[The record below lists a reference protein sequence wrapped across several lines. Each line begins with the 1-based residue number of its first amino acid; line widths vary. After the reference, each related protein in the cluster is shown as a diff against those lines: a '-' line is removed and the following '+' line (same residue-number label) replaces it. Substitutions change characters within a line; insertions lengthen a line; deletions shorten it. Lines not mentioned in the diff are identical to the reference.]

1 MKKLIAL
8 LLAVCMVACLFA
20 GCGEKTPEETTAAP
34 EETTAAPETEPVTLE
49 TEAPTTAPTEEE
61 KEPVTLT
68 FWQAGGDTVGA
79 SSIMRLLLDK
89 FEMMYPWI
97 TVDYQAIPWSAD
109 PHTQFQTAIAGGECA
124 DVLVLGS
131 PLDFQLAGE
140 GNLLA
145 LDDLLDESVLNDM
158 SDVLKN
164 ECIYWGGNN
173 EEMYGKMMS
182 LPLYG
187 GGRAMLYNKEIFDF
201 FGVEYPTE
209 GMTHADLLEM
219 AKKLTGDM
227 NGKKV
232 YGLGTRATT
241 SEQYLNF
248 VWNYG
253 AKIIDPATMTAATD
267 SEEWRKGIEDYL
279 AFYEAGVTPEGAV
292 NMDGT
297 TLLQLFMNGEVAM
310 FIAAVDYAIE
320 IDGTAVAEGET
331 PWSEKL
337 GIAPLV
343 GQDYATCYCG
353 ADVLAVPSTTQHIDE
368 AALLLNYL
376 MGTEAQSVYCK
387 NVGFFPG
394 VKSAAAD
401 PYFSENYIQKGFA
414 DVMEGAHY
422 FGNYGV
428 SCGTLL
434 KANIQ
439 MLLNGEV
446 TIEEYQANLTAEIN
460 AAAAEMNG

>member
-8 LLAVCMVACLFA
+8 LLAVAMVACLFA
-20 GCGEKTPEETTAAP
+20 GCGETEVEETEATTEAVVEDTTAPEEVVTEETT
-34 EETTAAPETEPVTLE
+34 EPT
-49 TEAPTTAPTEEE
+49 
-61 KEPVTLT
+61 KEPVTLR
-68 FWQAGGDTVGA
+68 FWQAGGEDEAATA
-79 SSIMRLLLDK
+79 RMRELLDE
-89 FEMMYPWI
+89 FEATYDWI
-97 TVDYQAIPWSAD
+97 TVEYKTVPWSDD
-109 PHTQFQTAIAGGECA
+109 PHTQFQTGIAGGDIA

-145 LDDLLDESVLNDM
+145 LDDLLTEEVLADM

-164 ECIYWGGNN
+164 ECTYWGSEN

-182 LPLYG
+182 VPLFG

-209 GMTHADLLEM
+209 GMSHADLLER
-219 AKKLTGDM
+219 AQKLTGDM

-232 YGLGTRATT
+232 YGFGTRATT

-253 AKIIDPATMTAATD
+253 AKIVDSNTMTAATN
-267 SEEWRKGIEDYL
+267 SAEWQKGIEDYL

-292 NMDGT
+292 NLSGDE
-297 TLLQLFMNGEVAM
+297 LLTLFMNGEVAM
-310 FIAAVDYAIE
+310 FSAAVDYAKDRLDPE
-320 IDGTAVAEGET
+320 KTPDAAAWET
-331 PWSEKL
+331 KL

-343 GQDYATCYCG
+343 GETYATCYCG
-353 ADVLAVPSTTQHIDE
+353 ADVLAVPASAQENIEE
-368 AALLLNYL
+368 AALLINYL
-376 MGTEAQSVYCK
+376 MGTYVQTEYNKVS
-387 NVGFFPG
+387 GFFPG

-401 PYFSENYIQKGFA
+401 PYFTEDFIQAGFA
-414 DVMEGAHY
+414 AVMEGAHY

-428 SCGTLL
+428 PGVGTIL

-439 MLLNGEV
+439 MLINGEI
-446 TIEEYQANLTAEIN
+446 TMEQYLENITNEIN
-460 AAAAEMNG
+460 AAAAEMG